1 MGAYG
6 FPCPQNPSGLWAI
19 SQRLGA
25 WTGQT
30 YEEFVSQILL
40 PLVPKGSVLVMDNA
54 RIHHRTTLRELVET
68 AGCHI
73 LYLPPYSPDFNPI
86 ELLWSWFKDNVR
98 KQAPRTDDLRQIA
111 IQNAAQGVPDSAAE
125 G

>member
-1 MGAYG
+1 
-6 FPCPQNPSGLWAI
+6 
-19 SQRLGA
+19 
-25 WTGQT
+25 
-30 YEEFVSQILL
+30 
-40 PLVPKGSVLVMDNA
+40 MDNA